1 MSLSDSWL
9 KSETVN
15 VAKDIEMHEDE
26 SDVRDHLE
34 SKPQTR
40 RPSTKVNQ
48 LNWIKNNQG
57 LSFLCTL
64 FYNPINVMIKLGS
77 SG

>member
-15 VAKDIEMHEDE
+15 IAKDTEMHEDE
-26 SDVRDHLE
+26 SDVRDRVE
-34 SKPQTR
+34 SKPQPR
-40 RPSTKVNQ
+40 RPSTKPNQ
-48 LNWIKNNQG
+48 LNWIRNNQG

-64 FYNPINVMIKLGS
+64 FYNPINVMIKLGP